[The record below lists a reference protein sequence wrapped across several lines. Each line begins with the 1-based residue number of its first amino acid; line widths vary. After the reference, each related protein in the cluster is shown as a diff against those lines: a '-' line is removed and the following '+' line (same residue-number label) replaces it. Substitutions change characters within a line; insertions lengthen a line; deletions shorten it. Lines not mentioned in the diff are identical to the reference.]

1 MAENLKITEA
11 ETLDRR
17 APLTSDFGVFKV
29 PLSCL
34 KTWGH
39 LTLSKTGSIKLCY
52 WHLKDEGWI
61 LGRR

>member
-1 MAENLKITEA
+1 MVENLQITKA
-11 ETLDRR
+11 ETLDGP
-17 APLTSDFGVFKV
+17 APLTSDLGVFKV

-39 LTLSKTGSIKLCY
+39 LTLSKTGSIKLCN

-61 LGRR
+61 LGRH